1 MFNWIRRII
10 EWIKNLFRKKEVK
23 EEKKDNIFDDINI
36 IKFKLSILMSI
47 LIVLLILF
55 IITTIGNLVIFNR
68 IADLLEGF
76 RG

>member
-1 MFNWIRRII
+1 MFNWLRKII
-10 EWIKNLFRKKEVK
+10 EWIKNVFRKKEVK
-23 EEKKDNIFDDINI
+23 EEKEENIYDDICI

-76 RG
+76 K